1 VEGIEAPSK
10 TREDSAEDPAQG
22 VEHKYGKIE
31 EQNQVKP
38 LKLKMT
44 DGVWRPVHE
53 ESGEDSGV

>member
-1 VEGIEAPSK
+1 VEGIAAPSK

-31 EQNQVKP
+31 KQNQVKP

-44 DGVWRPVHE
+44 DGVWVHE
-53 ESGEDSGV
+53 ESGEDSTV